1 MTTIDQVV
9 AAHEA
14 LAVAVENYTA
24 AYKGQTVSRNGRFSA
39 ALEEAQED
47 STNQAKKTMWE
58 RFKAFLARIREW
70 FKKLFSKQEAD
81 GKTAKDTAEKISKN
95 AEQLKKSVA
104 DLEKSRQAVAE
115 SFKGMAKMKAG
126 PEATGLGAVV
136 RGTLIKQLADNLSS
150 TKGEVLK
157 EAFATYLAEK
167 INANVSV
174 LEGVNQVL
182 KNNKGDFS
190 GMISEYASFYKTT
203 AKYLSDFDAGLK
215 SGNLSNVKAP
225 EITVPNAEYK
235 GGSEKITAADIEK
248 VIEALRKQL
257 QTIAKMGSD
266 GSFLADIQKTME
278 LLEKLENASPSDN
291 LVDPNGAF
299 REMMNVI
306 SEKLVPFRI
315 QLLKYQN
322 SSSNAAVAMGGIDMA
337 TVESKGKVF
346 ASKREEL
353 ETAAKAFYESKKAFE
368 YDSGVFDAALDELH
382 SRNFQKY
389 LFQRLVNASA

>member
-14 LAVAVENYTA
+14 LAVAVENYTT
-24 AYKGQTVSRNGRFSA
+24 AYKGQTASRNGRFSA

-47 STNQAKKTMWE
+47 STDQAKKTMWD

-70 FKKLFSKQEAD
+70 FKKLFSKQEEE
-81 GKTAKDTAEKISKN
+81 GKTVKDTSEKISEN
-95 AEQLKKSVA
+95 AEKLKKSVA

-115 SFKGMAKMKAG
+115 SFKGMAKMKVG
-126 PEATGLGAVV
+126 PEASGLGAVV

-167 INANVSV
+167 INANASV
-174 LEGVNQVL
+174 LDGVNQVL
-182 KNNKGDFS
+182 KDGNGDLS
-190 GMISEYASFYKTT
+190 GMLAEYGSFYKTV

-235 GGSEKITAADIEK
+235 GGNEKLTPADVEK
-248 VIEALRKQL
+248 AIVALRKQL
-257 QTIAKMGSD
+257 QAIAKMGSD
-266 GSFLADIQKTME
+266 GSILADAQKTME
-278 LLEKLENASPSDN
+278 LLEKLENASPSEN

-306 SEKLVPFRI
+306 SEKLVPFRV

-322 SSSNAAVAMGGIDMA
+322 SSSIAVVAMGGTDLA
-337 TVESKGKVF
+337 TVASKGKVF

-353 ETAAKAFYESKKAFE
+353 EAAAKAFYESKKAFE
-368 YDSGVFDAALDELH
+368 YDSEVFDAALDELH

-389 LFQRLVNASA
+389 LFQMIG